1 MGEQVAAGTL
11 KKKAG
16 ENAFTDR
23 TDRGGNAEAVN
34 LKQQGSA
41 DMIAGLYQ

>member
-16 ENAFTDR
+16 ESALSDR

-41 DMIAGLYQ
+41 DPITGLYQ

>member
-11 KKKAG
+11 KKKAR
-16 ENAFTDR
+16 ENAFENKTGSGKVR
-23 TDRGGNAEAVN
+23 AAN

-41 DMIAGLYQ
+41 DPITGLYQ

>member
-16 ENAFTDR
+16 ENALKIKR
-23 TDRGGNAEAVN
+23 AAEVRAAN

-41 DMIAGLYQ
+41 DPITGLYQ